1 MIRDLRYALRLLA
14 RDRAFALA
22 AIVSL
27 ALGIGATTAVF
38 SVVDSILFR
47 SLPYAAS
54 DRLVSIGLAAPMLP
68 YDFLFGAGYLDFR
81 THQNAFEAVTSWTG
95 VNDCDL
101 TTGEPVR
108 LSCAAVESTFLSTLG
123 IAPVL
128 GRSFTA
134 EEDRPNQPSS
144 VLISYGLWQSRFAAH
159 PDAVG
164 QTISLDG
171 QAARVV
177 GVLPRDFETPTL
189 ARADL
194 VVPQALDD
202 AALQRAVSGRPLRV
216 IARLRSDTTLAQA
229 QAAADLVLKRA
240 LAGAPRNL
248 AREVKPHVRTLRDL
262 RVGDAKSIAWVLFG
276 CVLAVLVLA
285 CANVA
290 NLLLGRVVTRRHEL
304 SVRAALGASRS
315 RLIQQAITESL
326 SLSMLGGVC
335 GVGLAYALL
344 KLLVQ
349 AAPQGIP
356 QLGQASLDARVA
368 IFTVLCSVASGLI
381 FGLGPALATPHRE
394 TLSSRRSTAS
404 AGGGLRQALIVAQLA
419 FSLALLTSAGLLIH
433 ALWTFQQIP
442 LGMDTQ
448 HVLTASLS
456 LSAQPYPTAAKKLAF
471 AEELEQMLRDTAAFS
486 KVAISDSHPPNVPLR
501 SKPLAVQQI
510 DGRAQSAPAQ
520 GTVVW
525 RAVTAEYFH
534 TLGIPIRKGRSFT
547 DQDRDIGRDVL
558 IVSESM
564 AERLFRNSDPVGHFI
579 GTTEIVGVAANV
591 RNSGG
596 TSGDDPEYYVP
607 RSRAAD
613 AQIYAAPDE
622 LRRVVATVNTPL
634 PAAAAARALRETVAR
649 LDAALPV
656 EIERLQ
662 DSGARLSER
671 PRFNAMLLGW
681 FAALGLVLA
690 AFGIYGVLG
699 FLVAARTREIG
710 IRMALGATPE
720 SVVRMILGSAARWL
734 AAGLLIGLA
743 LSIAVSQAL
752 RSLLLGIS
760 AYDPLAWTT
769 AAAVLVTTALI
780 AAWYPSRRA
789 SRIDPLDALREE

>member
-1 MIRDLRYALRLLA
+1 MIRDLRHALRLLA
-14 RDRAFALA
+14 RDRGFALA

-38 SVVDSILFR
+38 SVVDRILFR
-47 SLPYAAS
+47 SLPYAAP

-68 YDFLFGAGYLDFR
+68 YDFMFGAGYLDFR

-101 TTGEPVR
+101 TTGEPAR

-134 EEDRPNQPSS
+134 EEDRPNQPAS
-144 VLISYGLWQSRFAAH
+144 VLISYGLWQSRFAARS
-159 PDAVG
+159 DAVG

-216 IARLRSDTTLAQA
+216 IARLRSDTTVAQA

-240 LAGAPRNL
+240 LALAGAPKNL
-248 AREVKPHVRTLRDL
+248 AREVKPHVRTLRDM

-276 CVLAVLVLA
+276 CVLAVLLLA

-290 NLLLGRVVTRRHEL
+290 NLLLARVVTRRHEL
-304 SVRAALGASRS
+304 SVRAALGASRT

-344 KLLVQ
+344 RLLVQ

-356 QLGQASLDARVA
+356 QLAQASLDARVV

-394 TLSSRRSTAS
+394 TLSSNRSTARS
-404 AGGGLRQALIVAQLA
+404 GGGLRQALIVAQLA

-448 HVLTASLS
+448 HVLTASVS
-456 LSAQPYPTAAKKLAF
+456 LSAQRYPAAPKKLAF
-471 AEELEQMLRDTAAFS
+471 AEELEQRLRNTAAFS
-486 KVAISDSHPPNVPLR
+486 DVAISDSNPPNVPLR
-501 SKPLAVQQI
+501 SKPLATQQI

-525 RAVTAEYFH
+525 RAITPEYFH

-547 DQDRDIGRDVL
+547 DQDRDIARGVV

-564 AERLFRNSDPVGHFI
+564 AQRLFRNSDPVGHFI
-579 GTTEIVGVAANV
+579 GTDCARLLRGSI
-591 RNSGG
+591 RRCRL
-596 TSGDDPEYYVP
+596 
-607 RSRAAD
+607 RSRGC
-613 AQIYAAPDE
+613 
-622 LRRVVATVNTPL
+622 R
-634 PAAAAARALRETVAR
+634 TVAR
-649 LDAALPV
+649 AFPRD
-656 EIERLQ
+656 R
-662 DSGARLSER
+662 DSTRCCSAGSPPSAWCSPPSASTGCSDFWW
-671 PRFNAMLLGW
+671 PR
-681 FAALGLVLA
+681 
-690 AFGIYGVLG
+690 
-699 FLVAARTREIG
+699 
-710 IRMALGATPE
+710 
-720 SVVRMILGSAARWL
+720 VRAK
-734 AAGLLIGLA
+734 
-743 LSIAVSQAL
+743 
-752 RSLLLGIS
+752 S
-760 AYDPLAWTT
+760 AYEWPWA
-769 AAAVLVTTALI
+769 
-780 AAWYPSRRA
+780 RRLN
-789 SRIDPLDALREE
+789 P

>member
-38 SVVDSILFR
+38 SVVDRILFR

-248 AREVKPHVRTLRDL
+248 AREVNPHVRTLRDL

-276 CVLAVLVLA
+276 CVLTVLVLA

-290 NLLLGRVVTRRHEL
+290 NLLLARVVTCLAREL
-304 SVRAALGASRS
+304 PSCAYLKRCTRS
-315 RLIQQAITESL
+315 
-326 SLSMLGGVC
+326 
-335 GVGLAYALL
+335 
-344 KLLVQ
+344 
-349 AAPQGIP
+349 
-356 QLGQASLDARVA
+356 
-368 IFTVLCSVASGLI
+368 
-381 FGLGPALATPHRE
+381 
-394 TLSSRRSTAS
+394 
-404 AGGGLRQALIVAQLA
+404 
-419 FSLALLTSAGLLIH
+419 
-433 ALWTFQQIP
+433 
-442 LGMDTQ
+442 
-448 HVLTASLS
+448 
-456 LSAQPYPTAAKKLAF
+456 
-471 AEELEQMLRDTAAFS
+471 
-486 KVAISDSHPPNVPLR
+486 
-501 SKPLAVQQI
+501 
-510 DGRAQSAPAQ
+510 
-520 GTVVW
+520 
-525 RAVTAEYFH
+525 
-534 TLGIPIRKGRSFT
+534 
-547 DQDRDIGRDVL
+547 
-558 IVSESM
+558 
-564 AERLFRNSDPVGHFI
+564 
-579 GTTEIVGVAANV
+579 
-591 RNSGG
+591 
-596 TSGDDPEYYVP
+596 
-607 RSRAAD
+607 
-613 AQIYAAPDE
+613 
-622 LRRVVATVNTPL
+622 
-634 PAAAAARALRETVAR
+634 
-649 LDAALPV
+649 
-656 EIERLQ
+656 
-662 DSGARLSER
+662 
-671 PRFNAMLLGW
+671 
-681 FAALGLVLA
+681 
-690 AFGIYGVLG
+690 
-699 FLVAARTREIG
+699 
-710 IRMALGATPE
+710 
-720 SVVRMILGSAARWL
+720 SVVRSFFSSNI
-734 AAGLLIGLA
+734 
-743 LSIAVSQAL
+743 
-752 RSLLLGIS
+752 
-760 AYDPLAWTT
+760 
-769 AAAVLVTTALI
+769 LI
-780 AAWYPSRRA
+780 ASFNGILLSSLQLANF
-789 SRIDPLDALREE
+789 